1 MIEKKISMKN
11 VRLSNFAELVSYL
24 STSQGIHNRVGKVEM
39 HNFNDINDL
48 NFAVYDALR
57 VQDYN
62 KTAKSDKTYHLL
74 VSFANGEDLSDEQL
88 TKIEQSMIDALG
100 FTEHQRISVVHR
112 DTDNLHFHVAINK
125 IHPEKF
131 TIHEPHRDFK
141 ILGEQCKKFE
151 IEFSLK
157 QLERGKGNKLGI
169 DMEEMSGLES
179 MIGWARRNVSESIK
193 NAQSWEQ
200 VNQILNEHG
209 FDLKK
214 RGNGFVI
221 GNGEIFVKA
230 SSIDREFSKAKLET
244 KLGTYPYDK
253 NGDVTYPKKTEYKK
267 KPYSK
272 RDTSQL
278 YAEYQQSRSEFEE
291 QRNYEIN
298 TLKLAKN
305 KEISDIKAKFNLRF
319 ALAKATKGQSKRFLM
334 KVLILQMRAE
344 IKNSQKK
351 YKGESQ
357 KIYKNY
363 KNRTWADW
371 LKKEAI
377 SGNERALQAL
387 RGRGKEAV
395 YKGNQFKGEQVD
407 NFENLRID
415 TVTKKG
421 TVIYEQDNYTIRD
434 TGKSLRLGAIPEPK
448 AVEKALEIAIKKYG
462 KRLDISGTKEF
473 QEKVAKIAAAKG
485 LDVEFS
491 NPVINNHFNQYQKEY
506 EYARA
511 KSRRTESINGVGSGF
526 KRGNDSSEYIGNQSG
541 SRSKPDRYSR
551 DVAGRDGRLYGA
563 VFSREI
569 EKLTNIG
576 IPGVGEVKQAA
587 GRSNGMRGMSERS
600 LVFEQRRAEMLL
612 PGNVSHNMG
621 KQGSANDSAMRWPIY
636 RARGELEGKRIIEN
650 RESVVGLVAKPGVK
664 PPAFRRENLQS
675 LSSLQTLFPSKKTDV
690 VSERP
695 KETPV
700 KLLDPIQKYINEREN
715 KRKKGFDIM
724 KHRRYNSSDF
734 GIFEFRGIR
743 VVDGQPLGL
752 FKVKEQEEIVI
763 LNLTEYT
770 RRRLS
775 NVSLGADVTIAKNGQ
790 VRVSKGRKI

>member
-1 MIEKKISMKN
+1 MIAKKISMKN

-209 FDLKK
+209 LDLKK

-491 NPVINNHFNQYQKEY
+491 NPVINNHLINTKRSMNMPGQNHEELSQLMELGAVLNEETTQASISETNLDPDQNQTDTVEMSPEEMAASMEQYSQEKLRSSPTLESL
-506 EYARA
+506 ELE
-511 KSRRTESINGVGSGF
+511 KSNKLPEEVTVCEECPNAVWF
-526 KRGNDSSEYIGNQSG
+526 SSKDELKCYCRVMFLITWASKDPQTIQLCDGQYIG
-541 SRSKPDRYSR
+541 
-551 DVAGRDGRLYGA
+551 
-563 VFSREI
+563 
-569 EKLTNIG
+569 
-576 IPGVGEVKQAA
+576 
-587 GRSNGMRGMSERS
+587 
-600 LVFEQRRAEMLL
+600 
-612 PGNVSHNMG
+612 
-621 KQGSANDSAMRWPIY
+621 
-636 RARGELEGKRIIEN
+636 
-650 RESVVGLVAKPGVK
+650 
-664 PPAFRRENLQS
+664 
-675 LSSLQTLFPSKKTDV
+675 
-690 VSERP
+690 
-695 KETPV
+695 
-700 KLLDPIQKYINEREN
+700 
-715 KRKKGFDIM
+715 
-724 KHRRYNSSDF
+724 
-734 GIFEFRGIR
+734 
-743 VVDGQPLGL
+743 
-752 FKVKEQEEIVI
+752 QEE
-763 LNLTEYT
+763 
-770 RRRLS
+770 S
-775 NVSLGADVTIAKNGQ
+775 
-790 VRVSKGRKI
+790 